1 MSHVTDEHEI
11 ATDPV
16 ADAPQAEGLASDTA
30 PLWRRILAKVVAVVA
45 IIAIVLAVVVGWE
58 KAVLQNE
65 DQFVATLQDLPSDD
79 AVATALSIRISER
92 IIERTGVGDFVVT
105 VLPKPLALR
114 RCISGR

>member
-1 MSHVTDEHEI
+1 MSDVTVEHEI

-16 ADAPQAEGLASDTA
+16 ADAPQAEGLASDSA

-79 AVATALSIRISER
+79 AVATAL
-92 IIERTGVGDFVVT
+92 
-105 VLPKPLALR
+105 
-114 RCISGR
+114 